1 LTFNDQFAD
10 IGIISGRKRQPVRY
24 YCQSKQSVHRDPG
37 GAENVVSPRAFPVS
51 LPNSD
56 SVVVSLC
63 RSVRPEFDRS
73 PATSSIHG
81 GVELKRSGATT
92 MLAIFD
98 GHNDTV
104 QRLREY
110 RPDGI
115 DFLARSTNG
124 HLDLPRALD
133 GGLVGG
139 LFAMFVRAERP
150 SANNLIVTSS
160 GHEVRLAEPLDTTY
174 ARRKTQ
180 EQLTALKRLEA
191 RAEGRIRIATSLN
204 ELHSARQA
212 RAFAV
217 VLHMEGADGID
228 ADLSDLERLYGSGLR
243 SLGLVWS
250 RPNIFGHG
258 VPFAWPCSP
267 DTGPG
272 LTPAGK
278 DLVRACN
285 RLGVMIDVSH
295 LNEKGFWDVARLST
309 APLVA
314 THACAHAI
322 CSSTRNLTD
331 RQLDAIRESDGVVGV
346 NFSVN
351 DVRPDAQN
359 NADTPLDLL
368 VRHFHY
374 LVERIGIDR
383 VAIGSDFDG
392 AKIPAA
398 IKDASGL
405 PNLIAALRASGLDE
419 DSIQKIAFDNWMRA
433 FRLTWRR

>member
-1 LTFNDQFAD
+1 
-10 IGIISGRKRQPVRY
+10 
-24 YCQSKQSVHRDPG
+24 
-37 GAENVVSPRAFPVS
+37 
-51 LPNSD
+51 
-56 SVVVSLC
+56 
-63 RSVRPEFDRS
+63 
-73 PATSSIHG
+73 
-81 GVELKRSGATT
+81 
-92 MLAIFD
+92 MLGIFD
-98 GHNDTV
+98 GHNDSV

-124 HLDLPRALD
+124 HLDLPRAMD

-139 LFAMFVRAERP
+139 LFAMFVRPEHP
-150 SANNLIVTSS
+150 PVNDLIVTKSS
-160 GHEVRLAEPLDTTY
+160 YEVRLAEPLDTAY
-174 ARRKTQ
+174 ARRKTG
-180 EQLTALKRLEA
+180 ELLTALERLAA
-191 RAEGRIRIATSLN
+191 RANGKISIATSVN
-204 ELHSARQA
+204 EIDRAR
-212 RAFAV
+212 RAGSFAV

-228 ADLSDLERLYGSGLR
+228 ADLSELEELYRSGLR

-258 VPFAWPCSP
+258 VPFAWPRSP

-272 LTPAGK
+272 LTAAGK

-295 LNEKGFWDVARLST
+295 LNEKGFWDVARLSA

-314 THACAHAI
+314 THSCVHAI
-322 CSSTRNLTD
+322 CPSTRNLTD
-331 RQLDAIRESDGVVGV
+331 KQLDAIRESDGVVGV

-351 DVRPDAQN
+351 DVRPDARD

-368 VRHFHY
+368 TRHFHY
-374 LVERIGIDR
+374 LADRIGIDR

-392 AKIPAA
+392 ATIPAP

-405 PNLIAALRASGLDE
+405 PNLIAALRASGFDE
-419 DSIQKIAFDNWMRA
+419 DSIRKIAFDNWMRVFQLA
-433 FRLTWRR
+433 WRQ

>member
-1 LTFNDQFAD
+1 
-10 IGIISGRKRQPVRY
+10 
-24 YCQSKQSVHRDPG
+24 
-37 GAENVVSPRAFPVS
+37 
-51 LPNSD
+51 
-56 SVVVSLC
+56 
-63 RSVRPEFDRS
+63 
-73 PATSSIHG
+73 
-81 GVELKRSGATT
+81 
-92 MLAIFD
+92 MLGIFD
-98 GHNDTV
+98 GHNDSV
-104 QRLREY
+104 QRLQEY

-115 DFLARSTNG
+115 DFLARSTDG
-124 HLDLPRALD
+124 HLDLPRAID

-139 LFAMFVRAERP
+139 LFAMFVRPEHQP
-150 SANNLIVTSS
+150 VKDLTVTKNSY
-160 GHEVRLAEPLDTTY
+160 EVRLAKPLDTAY
-174 ARRKTQ
+174 SRRKTR
-180 EQLTALKRLEA
+180 ELLTALKRLEA
-191 RAEGRIRIATSLN
+191 RADGRIRIATSVN
-204 ELHSARQA
+204 EIDSVR
-212 RAFAV
+212 RAESFAV

-228 ADLSDLERLYGSGLR
+228 ADLSDLEDLYRSGLR

-258 VPFAWPCSP
+258 VPFAWPHSP

-295 LNEKGFWDVARLST
+295 LNEKGFWDVARLSA

-314 THACAHAI
+314 THACVHAI

-331 RQLDAIRESDGVVGV
+331 KQLDAIRESDGVVGV

-359 NADTPLDLL
+359 NADTPLHLL
-368 VRHFHY
+368 TRHFLY
-374 LVERIGIDR
+374 LVDRIGIDR

-392 AKIPAA
+392 ATIPAA

-419 DSIQKIAFDNWMRA
+419 DSIRKIAFDNWMRV
-433 FRLTWRR
+433 FRLTWRQ

>member
-1 LTFNDQFAD
+1 
-10 IGIISGRKRQPVRY
+10 
-24 YCQSKQSVHRDPG
+24 
-37 GAENVVSPRAFPVS
+37 
-51 LPNSD
+51 
-56 SVVVSLC
+56 
-63 RSVRPEFDRS
+63 
-73 PATSSIHG
+73 
-81 GVELKRSGATT
+81 

-98 GHNDTV
+98 GHNDSV
-104 QRLREY
+104 QRLQEY

-115 DFLARSTNG
+115 DFLARSTDG
-124 HLDLPRALD
+124 HLDLPRAID

-139 LFAMFVRAERP
+139 LFALFVRRERP
-150 SANNLIVTSS
+150 PVNDPIVTKSS
-160 GHEVRLAEPLDTTY
+160 YEVRLAEPLDTAY
-174 ARRKTQ
+174 AQRKTR
-180 EQLTALKRLEA
+180 EQLAALKRLEA
-191 RAEGRIRIATSLN
+191 RADGRIRIATSVN
-204 ELHSARQA
+204 EIDSVRQA
-212 RAFAV
+212 GSFAI

-228 ADLSDLERLYGSGLR
+228 ADLSDLEELYGSGLR

-258 VPFAWPCSP
+258 VPFAWPRSP

-272 LTPAGK
+272 LTPEGK

-285 RLGVMIDVSH
+285 RLGIMIDVSH
-295 LNEKGFWDVARLST
+295 LNEKGFWDVARLSA

-331 RQLDAIRESDGVVGV
+331 KQLDAIRESDGIVGV

-359 NADTPLDLL
+359 NADTPLELL
-368 VRHFHY
+368 IRHFRY
-374 LVERIGIDR
+374 LADRIGVDR

-398 IKDASGL
+398 IKDASGM
-405 PNLIAALRASGLDE
+405 PNLIAALRASGFDE
-419 DSIQKIAFDNWMRA
+419 DSIRKIAFDNWMRV
-433 FRLTWRR
+433 FRLTWR

>member
-1 LTFNDQFAD
+1 M
-10 IGIISGRKRQPVRY
+10 
-24 YCQSKQSVHRDPG
+24 
-37 GAENVVSPRAFPVS
+37 
-51 LPNSD
+51 
-56 SVVVSLC
+56 
-63 RSVRPEFDRS
+63 
-73 PATSSIHG
+73 
-81 GVELKRSGATT
+81 
-92 MLAIFD
+92 MLGIFD
-98 GHNDTV
+98 GHNDAV
-104 QRLREY
+104 QRLQEY

-124 HLDLPRALD
+124 HLDLPRAID

-139 LFAMFVRAERP
+139 LFAMFVRPEHP
-150 SANNLIVTSS
+150 PVNDLTVTKS
-160 GHEVRLAEPLDTTY
+160 GYEVRLAEPLDTAY
-174 ARRKTQ
+174 ARRTTR
-180 EQLTALKRLEA
+180 ELLTALKRLEV
-191 RAEGRIRIATSLN
+191 RADGRIRIATSLN
-204 ELHSARQA
+204 EIYSIRQA
-212 RAFAV
+212 GSFVV

-228 ADLSDLERLYGSGLR
+228 ADLSELETLYLCGLR

-258 VPFAWPCSP
+258 VPFAWPRSP

-285 RLGVMIDVSH
+285 RLGIMIDLSH
-295 LNEKGFWDVARLST
+295 LNEKGFWDVARLSA

-314 THACAHAI
+314 THSCAHAI

-331 RQLDAIRESDGVVGV
+331 KQLDAIRESDGVVGV

-351 DVRPDAQN
+351 DVRPDAQD

-368 VRHFHY
+368 TRHFRY
-374 LVERIGIDR
+374 LADRIGIDR

-392 AKIPAA
+392 ATIPAA

-405 PNLIAALRASGLDE
+405 PNLIAALRVSGFDE
-419 DSIQKIAFDNWMRA
+419 DSIRKIAFDNWMRV
-433 FRLTWRR
+433 FRLIWRQ